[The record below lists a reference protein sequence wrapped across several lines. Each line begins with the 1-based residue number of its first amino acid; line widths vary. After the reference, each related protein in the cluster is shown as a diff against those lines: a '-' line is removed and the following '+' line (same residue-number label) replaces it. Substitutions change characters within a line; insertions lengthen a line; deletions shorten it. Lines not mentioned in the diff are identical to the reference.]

1 MSVSMNGVLNGV
13 SLTFIHSFNRL
24 SGSKLWAPKKLC
36 KEEQSKAIRNL
47 FNYLTYMAPL
57 RSVEQKLGRG
67 VGKTNLPIYLK
78 VTTAMVHIAMNFW
91 TGKAN

>member
-1 MSVSMNGVLNGV
+1 MNGVLNRV
-13 SLTFIHSFNRL
+13 SFTSTHSFNRL
-24 SGSKLWAPKKLC
+24 SGSKLWAPKMLSW

-57 RSVEQKLGRG
+57 RSVEQRLGRG

-78 VTTAMVHIAMNFW
+78 VTTAIVHIAMNFW